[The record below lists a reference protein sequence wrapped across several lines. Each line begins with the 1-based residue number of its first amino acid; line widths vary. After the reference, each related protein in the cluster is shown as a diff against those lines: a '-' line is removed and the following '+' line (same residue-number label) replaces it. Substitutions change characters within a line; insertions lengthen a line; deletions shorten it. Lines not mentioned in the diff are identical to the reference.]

1 MSRIAKLLEEWRAA
15 MLRRD
20 QLVALREGMRNVS
33 GVQFE
38 TRADIEQL
46 LQEAERELAQIQTR
60 LLSEQQPP

>member
-1 MSRIAKLLEEWRAA
+1 